1 VNLKNRHGDRRTG
14 IPVSAMS
21 DIAFLLLI
29 FIMVVVLIS
38 HRLEVNIDYAEAR
51 SALNM
56 TADQNMEIWIDRDG
70 GLFIDGHPAN
80 LLAVEDAIVDMF
92 VNAPETRIHI
102 IADRHTPYKNV
113 NSVLEILQ
121 LLQYRT
127 VSFVVRNI
135 D

>member
-1 VNLKNRHGDRRTG
+1 MKLKNRHADKKPS
-14 IPVSAMS
+14 IPVSAMA

-38 HRLEVNIDYAEAR
+38 HRIEVNIDYAEAR

-70 GLFIDGHPAN
+70 GLYIYGHSAN

>member
-1 VNLKNRHGDRRTG
+1 MNLKNRHGDRRTG